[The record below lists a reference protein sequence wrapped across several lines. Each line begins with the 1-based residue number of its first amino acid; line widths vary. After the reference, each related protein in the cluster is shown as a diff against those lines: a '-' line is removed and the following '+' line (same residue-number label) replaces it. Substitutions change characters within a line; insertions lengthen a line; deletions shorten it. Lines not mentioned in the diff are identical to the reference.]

1 MDENTPSR
9 VNNSTSDGRHP
20 VHRSGVPK
28 HHLKHGKN
36 KFKLVFMS
44 IGAVL
49 LFAGLSL
56 GVLLAYKS
64 NTNSSIDNNR
74 YQAVFLSNGQVYFG
88 KLHTYNGDYM
98 KLTNIYYLQTK
109 SSSTS
114 STNPQ
119 KTSSQDESNVQLIKL
134 GSEIHGPD
142 DEMIVSKEQILF
154 FENLKKDS
162 QVSASIDKYSKPN

>member
-1 MDENTPSR
+1 
-9 VNNSTSDGRHP
+9 
-20 VHRSGVPK
+20 
-28 HHLKHGKN
+28 
-36 KFKLVFMS
+36 MS

-142 DEMIVSKEQILF
+142 DEMLVSKEQILF